1 MSLYLHVEAE
11 VLKPR
16 NLRDLLHL
24 SSFLI
29 IPNHRGDQLMVVTLQ
44 LQEADVPDD
53 QKIEQLGLELN

>member
-1 MSLYLHVEAE
+1 MSLYLHCEAE

-16 NLRDLLHL
+16 NIRDLLHL

-29 IPNHRGDQLMVVTLQ
+29 IPNHLGDQLMVVTLQ

-53 QKIEQLGLELN
+53 QKNLTAWP

>member
-1 MSLYLHVEAE
+1 MSLYLHCEAE

-29 IPNHRGDQLMVVTLQ
+29 IPNHLGDQLMVVTIQ

-53 QKIEQLGLELN
+53 QKI